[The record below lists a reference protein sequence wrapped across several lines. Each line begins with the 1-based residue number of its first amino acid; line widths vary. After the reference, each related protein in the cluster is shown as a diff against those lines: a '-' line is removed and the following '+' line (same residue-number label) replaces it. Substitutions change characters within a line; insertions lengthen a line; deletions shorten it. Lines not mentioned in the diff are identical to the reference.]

1 MLEIMGGKRLVIN
14 MIANIVA
21 FVVQFG
27 INFVLTPHIVRTLG
41 SEGYGFVQL
50 SNHIEEI
57 SSRIRQLVGSVGSLE
72 CLGVSD

>member
-27 INFVLTPHIVRTLG
+27 INFCADTIYCPYL
-41 SEGYGFVQL
+41 
-50 SNHIEEI
+50 
-57 SSRIRQLVGSVGSLE
+57 RQ
-72 CLGVSD
+72 